1 MRQYFK
7 ETYQVIRLNLLPLVA
22 FDILYR
28 LAAGALYVKL
38 MSLLLRISLRSA
50 GYSYLTLGN
59 LAGFLAN
66 PLTAGCLLL
75 LLALGMVLMV
85 FEVGGLVSAYQAAA
99 YSRRLSVLSIARG
112 AFFKTADE
120 FRKKNWRLGFLAL
133 ASYLMMNSYILFRIF
148 TRIKPINFVMDEIL
162 NLAAGRLALCG
173 GAVGLV
179 LVGVPSML
187 VFFTCMV
194 EQKRFRDGLR
204 RSRELVK
211 GRWPWAIAM
220 LVGVNLLLILALAAV
235 HVILLAAA
243 ALIVR
248 ILVDGYASV
257 AVLAAVGGRIEA
269 AILAVGSMAA
279 AVADFGV
286 LTVAYCQ
293 FEKRQARE
301 PAWDFSGLGT
311 GGIGRKRALAVSAA
325 VLALTLFVSV
335 DMVYNGSVLG
345 SDVLTET
352 RITAHRGS
360 SKQAPENTLP
370 AIEAAIDEMADFCE
384 IDVQMTA
391 DGQIVVCHDLNL
403 KRLAGVDRRLG
414 DMTFDQVKSLDVGSY
429 MGEAFAGTRIPALEE
444 VLRAAKGR
452 IRLNIELKNIGNDT
466 DLPERTAAMI
476 LEWDMQ
482 EQCVITSVKLKYLER
497 VKAVSPDIRTGYI
510 LPAAYGRYYH
520 SPAFDFISIRSSF
533 VTRSLVERC
542 HEEGKAVHVWTVNQ
556 LSEMEQMRLLGV
568 DNIITDYPA
577 KAREVLY
584 QEDGA
589 AGLMEYVRMILK

>member
-1 MRQYFK
+1 MKQYFK
-7 ETYQVIRLNLLPLVA
+7 ETYQVIRLNLLPLGA
-22 FDILYR
+22 FDALYR
-28 LAAGALYVKL
+28 LAAGALYLKL
-38 MSLLLRISLRSA
+38 MSLLLRFSLRSA
-50 GYSYLTLGN
+50 GYSYLTLSN
-59 LAGFLAN
+59 LGEFLAN
-66 PLTAGCLLL
+66 PLTMACLLL
-75 LLALGMVLMV
+75 LLLLGMVLMV

-120 FRKKNWRLGFLAL
+120 IRKKNWRLGLLAL
-133 ASYLMMNSYILFRIF
+133 ASYLMMNSYILFRLF
-148 TRIKPINFVMDEIL
+148 TRIKPMNFVMDEVL
-162 NLAAGRLALCG
+162 GLAAGRLALAG
-173 GAVGLV
+173 GAVGLA
-179 LVGVPSML
+179 LIGVPSML

-194 EQKRFRDGLR
+194 EQKNFRDGLK

-211 GRWPWAIAM
+211 GRWPQAIAM
-220 LVGVNLLLILALAAV
+220 LLGVNLLLILALAAA

-243 ALIVR
+243 ALVVR
-248 ILVDGYASV
+248 ILVDGYAAA
-257 AVLAAVGGRIEA
+257 AVLAAAGGRIEA

-301 PAWDFSGLGT
+301 PAWDFSGLGA
-311 GGIGRKRALAVSAA
+311 GGIGKKRALAVSAA
-325 VLALTLFVSV
+325 VLAFTLFVTV

-345 SDVLTET
+345 SDVLGET
-352 RITAHRGS
+352 QITAHRGS
-360 SKQAPENTLP
+360 SKRAPENTLP
-370 AIEAAIDEMADFCE
+370 AIEAAISEAADLCE
-384 IDVQMTA
+384 IDVQLTA

-414 DMTFDQVKSLDVGSY
+414 DMDFDEVRALDVGSY
-429 MGEAFAGTRIPALEE
+429 MGSSFAGTQIPTLEE

-452 IRLNIELKNIGNDT
+452 AELNIELKNIGNDT

-476 LEWDMQ
+476 LDWDMQ

-497 VKAVSPDIRTGYI
+497 VKSVSPDIRTGYI
-510 LPAAYGRYYH
+510 LPAAYGKYYD

-533 VTRSLVERC
+533 VTRTLVEKC
-542 HEEGKAVHVWTVNQ
+542 HERGKAVHVWTVNQ
-556 LSEMEQMRLLGV
+556 PSEMEQMRLLGV

-577 KAREVLY
+577 RAREVLY
-584 QEDGA
+584 GEIGA
-589 AGLMEYVRMILK
+589 AFGMEYLRMILK